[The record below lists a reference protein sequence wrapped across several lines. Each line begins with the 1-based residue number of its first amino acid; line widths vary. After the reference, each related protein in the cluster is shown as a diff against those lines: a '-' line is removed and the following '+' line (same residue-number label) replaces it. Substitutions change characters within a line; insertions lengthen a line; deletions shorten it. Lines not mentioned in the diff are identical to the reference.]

1 MSRSVLLQLARDS
14 IAEVLEAT
22 RTIDKKGLLD
32 SHPLLNEKIAT
43 QVNIYIDSELRGS
56 CKTESSSFSLLE
68 SIIQNAKKA
77 AFEDKSFT
85 PLTTSEYLNSD
96 IELLLN
102 TDDGIISETDSS
114 ILSTSTFTL

>member
-22 RTIDKKGLLD
+22 RTIDKKVLLC
-32 SHPLLNEKIAT
+32 SHPLLNEQIQT

-56 CKTESSSFSLLE
+56 AKTESSSFSLLE

-77 AFEDKSFT
+77 AFEDKNFT
-85 PLTTSEYLNSD
+85 PLTTSEYLNSE
-96 IELLLN
+96 IELLL
-102 TDDGIISETDSS
+102 TTEDGIISEVDSS
-114 ILSTSTFTL
+114 ILSTSNFML